1 MIKSLSFIFLLVLPS
16 SLLAQR
22 GHYAGTRTQGYKDR
36 YVAQTDEELA
46 NRFQTTDTGTTQRL
60 PVNAHGDRGL
70 VDRIAQMPRENQ
82 PFWYINAN
90 ILEAQRQSPFPIV
103 QGQSMQ
109 QAQGQ
114 LSTQGGQ
121 VQQQNLQGQGQVQ
134 AQNAGQ
140 NFQGQGQVQQTQE
153 NQGQGVQTQLTG
165 GNLNNRAN
173 DFGSGFQNHHHHGRA
188 PFAGSGHFSH

>member
-134 AQNAGQ
+134 
-140 NFQGQGQVQQTQE
+140 QTQG

-165 GNLNNRAN
+165 SNLNNRAN